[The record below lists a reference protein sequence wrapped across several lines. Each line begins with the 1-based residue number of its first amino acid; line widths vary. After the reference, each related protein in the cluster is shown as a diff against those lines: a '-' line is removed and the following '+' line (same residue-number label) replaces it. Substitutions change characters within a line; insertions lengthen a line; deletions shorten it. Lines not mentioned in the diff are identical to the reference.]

1 MELELRD
8 AERAA
13 AGPVLLLVVLLLT
26 GALVDRV
33 LEYAEPP
40 VDVCSP

>member
-1 MELELRD
+1 MAEFSE
-8 AERAA
+8 AERT
-13 AGPVLLLVVLLLT
+13 AGPVLLLVLLLLT
-26 GALVDRV
+26 DALVDKV